1 MAASDKS
8 IIKKHSKLADKIIA
22 LDSEYSKLSDTDLR
36 MKTDEFKKRIQENGE
51 SLDSVLVEA
60 FAVARE
66 AAYRKLGMKAYK
78 VQLIGGIILHNGDIA
93 EMRTGEGKTLTGIFP
108 VYLNALTGKP
118 VHIVTVNE
126 YLSGRDSKINGVVFN
141 FLGLTVGL
149 NGRALSKPLKRQA
162 YAQDIT
168 YTTNAELGFDYLR
181 DNLVIDF
188 SQKVQR
194 GLNYVV
200 IDEADSVLIDEA
212 RTPLIISGGTQNR
225 TNQYQ
230 AADGFAKQLNKNV
243 DLKFDLETKQIN
255 MTDSGIAKAEKFFGL
270 VKLFDI
276 KNSELFHLIT
286 NALRANFTFSE
297 GVEYMVADGEI
308 KLIDQFTGRVMD
320 GRSYSDGLQQA
331 LQAKEGVRIEEETQ
345 TLATITYQNFYRLYA
360 KISGMTGTAKTE
372 EEEFIKIYNTRVIQ
386 CPTNRPVIRKDLPD
400 FTFGSKRAAL
410 LKMIKDIKEIIAN
423 GRPVLIGTTS
433 VESSEQI
440 SRYLTKENMKFEM
453 INAKNHHREA
463 DIVEMAGQVGSIT
476 LATNMAGRGTD
487 IKLSDEVK
495 KNGGL
500 FVIGVER
507 NEARRIDN
515 QLRGRAGRQGDPGSS
530 RFYITMEDDL
540 MIRFSS
546 PRVRNMFAKLGD
558 DHINSKMFT
567 KALTNAQKKLE
578 GLNFDQRKNILDYDN
593 ILSQQR
599 ESIYSQRDT
608 ILLQEDLT
616 KVLERFQYTT
626 AYEIVNS
633 SSEVV
638 RGERII
644 NLDRLHSEIAKD
656 LIDPSSWNKND
667 YLGLDKAAI
676 AKKIQV
682 LMMQYYLTKSR
693 NIPLDVRTKIER
705 TTIVKNLD
713 SYWTK
718 HINISSK
725 LRSGIYLQQYAQN
738 NPLHEYIEESQR
750 MFNSMK
756 VSIASVSIKH
766 LITSINDDMM
776 PKINAQPV
784 SQPQVN
790 EKVKPEV
797 RISEADIKQILSE
810 IGIEKEQ
817 FTRTNVEKRF
827 EEILAND
834 LNEEQRKKVL
844 IKQNIL
850 SQFMSKL
857 DKMIAEQKKQV
868 QITDKVIVEVAKKY
882 NFKKVRGN
890 NDLIM
895 EMFNKLSHG
904 QPDEVRKQL
913 LQEAILIRDLDKI
926 IKENPEL
933 QKLIDDIDDNDDST
947 QIDMQTKIG

>member
-8 IIKKHSKLADKIIA
+8 IIKKHSKLAEEIIA
-22 LDSEYSKLSDTDLR
+22 LESEYAKLSDTELR
-36 MKTDEFKKRIQENGE
+36 SKTDEFKKRIQENGE
-51 SLDSVLVEA
+51 SLDSILVEA

-162 YAQDIT
+162 YSQDIT

-188 SQKVQR
+188 AQKVQR

-225 TNQYQ
+225 NNQYQ
-230 AADGFAKQLNKNV
+230 AADSFAKKLNKHV

-297 GVEYMVADGEI
+297 GVEYMVSDGEI

-331 LQAKEGVRIEEETQ
+331 LQAKEGVKIEEETQ
-345 TLATITYQNFYRLYA
+345 TLATITYQNFYRLYS

-386 CPTNRPVIRKDLPD
+386 CPTNKPVIRKDLPD
-400 FTFGSKRAAL
+400 FTFGTKRAAL
-410 LKMIKDIKEIIAN
+410 LKMTKDIKEIIAN
-423 GRPVLIGTTS
+423 GRPILIGTTS

-440 SRYLTKENMKFEM
+440 SRYLTNESLKFEM

-487 IKLSDEVK
+487 IKLSDDVK

-626 AYEIVNS
+626 AYEIVND

-644 NLDRLHSEIAKD
+644 NLDRLKNDIVKD
-656 LIDPSSWNKND
+656 FIDPNSWNKND
-667 YLGLDKAAI
+667 YLGLDKAGI

-682 LMMQYYLTKSR
+682 LMMQYYLYKSR
-693 NIPLDVRTKIER
+693 NIPQDVRTKIER

-738 NPLHEYIEESQR
+738 NPLHEYIEESSR
-750 MFNSMK
+750 MFNNMK
-756 VSIASVSIKH
+756 INIASVSVKH

-776 PKINAQPV
+776 PNLNIQQSGQDHV
-784 SQPQVN
+784 H
-790 EKVKPEV
+790 ETKPEV
-797 RISEADIKQILSE
+797 RITEADVKQILSE

-817 FTRTNVEKRF
+817 FTRPNVEKRF
-827 EEILAND
+827 QEILSSE
-834 LNEEQRKKVL
+834 LTEEQKRNIL

-850 SQFMSKL
+850 SQFMQKL
-857 DKMIAEQKKQV
+857 DKMIFEQKKQV
-868 QITDKVIVEVAKKY
+868 QITDEMIVAVATKY

-904 QPDEVRKQL
+904 QPDNVRKQL

-926 IKENPEL
+926 IKENPQLE
-933 QKLIDDIDDNDDST
+933 KLINDIDDNDDST
-947 QIDMQTKIG
+947 QIDILTKIG

>member
-8 IIKKHSKLADKIIA
+8 IVKKHGKLADKIIA
-22 LDSEYSKLSDTDLR
+22 LDSEYTKLSDTELR

-51 SLDSVLVEA
+51 SVDSLLVEA

-66 AAYRKLGMKAYK
+66 AAFRKLGLKAYR

-108 VYLNALTGKP
+108 VYLNALTGNP

-149 NGRALSKPLKRQA
+149 NGRALSKPLKRNA

-181 DNLVIDF
+181 DNLVIDYT
-188 SQKVQR
+188 QKVQR
-194 GLNYVV
+194 GLSYVV
-200 IDEADSVLIDEA
+200 IDEADSILIDEA
-212 RTPLIISGGTQNR
+212 RTPLIISGGSQNR

-230 AADGFAKQLNKNV
+230 AADAFAKSLDKNQ

-255 MTDSGIAKAEKFFGL
+255 MTDYGIKKAEKFFGL
-270 VKLFDI
+270 IKLFDM

-297 GVEYMVADGEI
+297 GVEYMVSENEV
-308 KLIDQFTGRVMD
+308 KLIDQFTGRVME

-331 LQAKEGVRIEEETQ
+331 IQAKEGVRIEEETQ
-345 TLATITYQNFYRLYA
+345 TIATITYQNFYRLYA

-386 CPTNRPVIRKDLPD
+386 CPTNKPIIRNDLPD
-400 FTFGSKRAAL
+400 FTFGTKRAAL
-410 LKMIKDIKEIIAN
+410 LKMIKDIKEIIGV

-440 SRYLTKENMKFEM
+440 SRYLSKEGMKYEM

-463 DIVEMAGQVGSIT
+463 DIVEMAGKSGAIT

-487 IKLSDEVK
+487 IKLSPEVK
-495 KNGGL
+495 KSGGL
-500 FVIGVER
+500 FVMGVER

-530 RFYITMEDDL
+530 RFYITMEDEL

-546 PRVRNMFAKLGD
+546 PRVRNMFLKLGD

-599 ESIYSQRDT
+599 ESIYSQRDS
-608 ILLQEDLT
+608 ILLQSDLT

-626 AYEIVNS
+626 AYEIVNK

-638 RGERII
+638 RGEKII
-644 NLDRLHSEIAKD
+644 NLDRLQTEIVKD
-656 LIDPSSWNKND
+656 LIDPNSWNKND
-667 YLGLDKAAI
+667 YLGLDKANI
-676 AKKIQV
+676 AKKIQL
-682 LMMQYYLTKSR
+682 LMMEYYLTKSR
-693 NIPLDVRTKIER
+693 NIPLEVRTKIER

-738 NPLHEYIEESQR
+738 NPLHEYIEESSR
-750 MFNSMK
+750 MFNTMK
-756 VSIASVSIKH
+756 INVAMVSVKH
-766 LITSINDDMM
+766 LISSLNDDMGA
-776 PKINAQPV
+776 KITSSQQTQVPS
-784 SQPQVN
+784 SQP
-790 EKVKPEV
+790 KPEV
-797 RISEADIKQILSE
+797 KISEADIKQILSE
-810 IGIEKEQ
+810 IQITKEQ
-817 FTRTNVEKRF
+817 FTRTNVENRF
-827 EEILAND
+827 KEILSQE
-834 LNEEQRKKVL
+834 LTEEQRKNIL

-850 SQFMSKL
+850 SKFMAKL
-857 DKMIAEQKKQV
+857 DQMISSQKKEV
-868 QITDKVIVEVAKKY
+868 QISDEMIIKVATKY
-882 NFKKVRGN
+882 KFKKVRGS

-904 QPDEVRKQL
+904 QPDEIRKQL

-926 IKENPEL
+926 IKENPHL
-933 QKLIDDIDDNDDST
+933 QKLIDDIDDNDDSE
-947 QIDMQTKIG
+947 QINMVSKIG